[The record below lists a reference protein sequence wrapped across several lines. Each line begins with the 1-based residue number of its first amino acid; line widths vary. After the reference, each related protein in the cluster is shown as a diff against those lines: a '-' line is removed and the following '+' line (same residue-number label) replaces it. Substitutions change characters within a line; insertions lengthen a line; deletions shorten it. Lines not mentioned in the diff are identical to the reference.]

1 MTWVC
6 GIEGCDEIFESVEDL
21 IVHQTNEH
29 DRHECKV
36 CGTVVPDGYL
46 AIRHAFEEHTRAE
59 YVRAYGASA
68 EEVRE
73 REQIKS
79 QVESEA
85 DLREVVER
93 VDESRVNG

>member
-1 MTWVC
+1 MTWGC
-6 GIEGCDEIFESVEDL
+6 GIEGCSAVFDSVEDVV
-21 IVHQTNEH
+21 VHQTNEH

-46 AIRHAFEEHTRAE
+46 AIKHAFEEHTRAE

-73 REQIKS
+73 REQI
-79 QVESEA
+79 QDEVEAEA
-85 DLREVVER
+85 DLQTIVDRIDEVEI
-93 VDESRVNG
+93 